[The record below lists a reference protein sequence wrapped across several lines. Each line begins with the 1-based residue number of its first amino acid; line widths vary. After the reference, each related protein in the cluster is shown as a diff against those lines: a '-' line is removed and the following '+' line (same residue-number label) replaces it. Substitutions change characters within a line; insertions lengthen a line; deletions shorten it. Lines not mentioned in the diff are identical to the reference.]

1 MTAPLD
7 AASTVVVAHD
17 VLSTELGAEHVM
29 LNLRDG
35 TYYGLD
41 EVGSA
46 IWKLLQSPVTVAEI
60 CDAILDTYEVDADRC
75 RRDVVRLL
83 TELVERGLVEIRTP
97 A

>member
-17 VLSTELGAEHVM
+17 VLSTELGSEHVM

-46 IWKLLQSPVTVAEI
+46 VWKLLQSPVTVAQI